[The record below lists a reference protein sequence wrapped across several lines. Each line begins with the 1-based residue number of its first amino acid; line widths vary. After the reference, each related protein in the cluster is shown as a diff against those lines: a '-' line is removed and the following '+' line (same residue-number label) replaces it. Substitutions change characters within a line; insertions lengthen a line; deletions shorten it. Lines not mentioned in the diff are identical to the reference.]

1 MATVLAFFTSLGIL
15 FQSSTVLFE
24 KISFSPPIWPPGA
37 SDWADLPHS
46 WLVVQ
51 LRLPFGTRPRFNVI
65 ASFVEI
71 QGFCYEFH
79 AFSSAAVPG
88 TSVWVFKN
96 GTNIS
101 YSTLIAWQLTV
112 HILEEWIGVMYT
124 EINMALTTSWDRLR
138 TYPVPTNE
146 YRYRNKQLQSLRKR
160 LK

>member
-24 KISFSPPIWPPGA
+24 KKFLFTSNLV
-37 SDWADLPHS
+37 DLLHS

-79 AFSSAAVPG
+79 AFSSAAVQG
-88 TSVWVFKN
+88 TFV
-96 GTNIS
+96 
-101 YSTLIAWQLTV
+101 
-112 HILEEWIGVMYT
+112 
-124 EINMALTTSWDRLR
+124 
-138 TYPVPTNE
+138 
-146 YRYRNKQLQSLRKR
+146 
-160 LK
+160 